1 MRTPKKLR
9 IRTASDNSI
18 KTYID
23 KSQKY
28 KGFQRLKPIHKILEE
43 VRQEGK
49 PIRNYNINFSERRAI
64 SKLSDGRGSLSRFT
78 KIRSLQFPSYS
89 YLVQFLE
96 AGGRIDQ
103 VSGWGYSI
111 SQLIECEAKI
121 IEPTTLVY
129 LFNYPQRTDY
139 GNYEAIIWMLEN
151 GLMPRDKK
159 EYSRNYFIYERI
171 SLLINYG
178 LEWNR
183 SLLSLGFL
191 SQNKFNGYILDN
203 VSHETFMDT
212 ISKHQVNHF
221 ARNYDEDG
229 NFCKTTPLAY
239 PKTKLGK
246 KRLNDI
252 FKYLNRKRLRRLM
265 DYKGKTT
272 ILSKSAKATAY
283 LAKMYCDKTKDKNT
297 FLGFRSYNYSRVK
310 TSVGDIANIL
320 HLRKDGYNTH
330 LYLDV
335 EVSRVGLLIQ
345 IKHERR
351 GWDTNRTFILHK
363 ARRIKD
369 YWVCQIDKIWFVW
382 KDDFI
387 DHMEATSLKDAFEKI
402 EKRRKKDNLIL
413 CFNDVRND
421 RTGTAGYCISGTKS
435 FLQNRM
441 LFAYRLLAAYQNWS
455 DVPSEIMELDFH
467 LADKS
472 IFNGYPS
479 PVR

>member
-1 MRTPKKLR
+1 MKNSNKNLR
-9 IRTASDNSI
+9 IRTATDNSI

-23 KSQKY
+23 KSEKY
-28 KGFQRLKPIHKILEE
+28 KGFQRLKPLHKILEE

-49 PIRNYNINFSERRAI
+49 PLRNWNINFSERRAI
-64 SKLSDGRGSLSRFT
+64 SKLIDGRGSLSRFT
-78 KIRSLQFPSYS
+78 KIRSLEFPSYS

-103 VSGWGYSI
+103 VSVWGYSL
-111 SQLIECEAKI
+111 SQLIECEAKR

-129 LFNYPQRTDY
+129 LFNYPKRTDY

-171 SLLINYG
+171 SLLSRYG

-203 VSHETFMDT
+203 VSHEIFSGTV
-212 ISKHQVNHF
+212 SKYQSYKFASNH
-221 ARNYDEDG
+221 DEDG
-229 NFCKTTPLAY
+229 NFCEITPLAS
-239 PKTKLGK
+239 PKTKLGQ

-252 FKYLNRKRLRRLM
+252 IKYKNRQRIETLTYRKANEN
-265 DYKGKTT
+265 Y
-272 ILSKSAKATAY
+272 ISVSQKATAY
-283 LAKMYCDKTKDKNT
+283 LAKIFCDKTKDKTSFLGYRQNT
-297 FLGFRSYNYSRVK
+297 FSAVQTTAGEIATIIHFAKNSKNYYIDLDAHVSK
-310 TSVGDIANIL
+310 IG
-320 HLRKDGYNTH
+320 HL
-330 LYLDV
+330 V
-335 EVSRVGLLIQ
+335 Q
-345 IKHERR
+345 IKYEGPYYR
-351 GWDTNRTFILHK
+351 GNRTYTLHK

-387 DHMEATSLKDAFEKI
+387 DHMEATSLKDALAKI

-435 FLQNRM
+435 
-441 LFAYRLLAAYQNWS
+441 
-455 DVPSEIMELDFH
+455 
-467 LADKS
+467 
-472 IFNGYPS
+472 
-479 PVR
+479 